1 MISEI
6 YERRSIRKYK
16 DTPVSQK
23 DVETIIQAGI
33 AAPSS
38 KNRQPWRFVVVT
50 GHKKEEMLQVMKQGL
65 EREAVNPLLSGS
77 RQFLSG
83 AWNTLGIMEEAPV
96 LICVV
101 NPLGL
106 SLKQIL
112 TEEEKI
118 HEICNAQS
126 VGAAVQNMSLAA
138 VSLGLGSLWVCDTYF
153 AYPELCGWLKEK
165 DALYAVLAIGY
176 GDENPPKRPRKQ
188 MKEVTTWLE

>member
-1 MISEI
+1 
-6 YERRSIRKYK
+6 
-16 DTPVSQK
+16 
-23 DVETIIQAGI
+23 
-33 AAPSS
+33 
-38 KNRQPWRFVVVT
+38 
-50 GHKKEEMLQVMKQGL
+50 ML
-65 EREAVNPLLSGS
+65 PGS

-112 TEEEKI
+112 TEEEKFY
-118 HEICNAQS
+118 EICNAQS
-126 VGAAVQNMSLAA
+126 VGAAIQNMSLAVA
-138 VSLGLGSLWVCDTYF
+138 SLGLGSLWVCDTYF
-153 AYPELCGWLKEK
+153 AYPELCGWLKEEG
-165 DALYAVLAIGY
+165 ALYAVLAIGY